1 MIISVVSILAI
12 DFCLKD
18 IEEIVSWG
26 SEFGE
31 IYYRLCLSIIAS
43 YIFYFIVIHLK
54 SMRDKENI
62 NTFVS
67 SKVCQIVGDYNKQLS
82 EIKKVSN
89 LKDDKTT
96 YELEDWKDLLIKI
109 SPKAQAPLIL
119 GTRYATW
126 MQYFSYYNKRTQ
138 SHIQKIFVN
147 MPFLDSELVKILA
160 HIDDCSHF
168 SVIDLLSSV
177 SFNNDNMEGFAS
189 TFLEYAELCRQL
201 DEYYKKKLLEYKKQ

>member
-1 MIISVVSILAI
+1 MIASVASILTM
-12 DFCLKD
+12 DFYLKD
-18 IEEIVSWG
+18 IGEVVSWG

-67 SKVCQIVGDYNKQLS
+67 SKVSQILGDYRSQLS

-96 YELEDWKDLLIKI
+96 YELEEWKNLLIKI
-109 SPKAQAPLIL
+109 SPKAPAPLIL

-168 SVIDLLSSV
+168 SVIDLVSSV
-177 SFNNDNMEGFAS
+177 GFKNENMENFADM
-189 TFLEYAELCRQL
+189 FLGYAELCQQL
-201 DEYYKKKLLEYKKQ
+201 DEYYNKKLFEYKK

>member
-12 DFCLKD
+12 DFCLQD

-67 SKVCQIVGDYNKQLS
+67 SKVSQILGDYRSQLS
-82 EIKKVSN
+82 EIKKVSD
-89 LKDDKTT
+89 LKDAKTI
-96 YELEDWKDLLIKI
+96 YELEEWKNLLIKI

-138 SHIQKIFVN
+138 SHIQKIFVH

-177 SFNNDNMEGFAS
+177 GFKNESMENFADM
-189 TFLEYAELCRQL
+189 FLEYSNMCQEL
-201 DEYYKKKLLEYKKQ
+201 DEYYKKKLLEYKK